1 MSKLAQVA
9 ERIAQTRRWL
19 DQEAD
24 RLAARLD
31 QIEKKA
37 PAAFQNAHRILDEQ
51 QRGLDATELMVQQ
64 WLSASAEASG
74 APNKSRAPQQAASTS
89 TRAQPKPNDGA
100 PAPLDPVHRFLDEQQ
115 KGVGRLERALQT
127 LETDAPEPSTAGASQ
142 PAQAQPKPSSDAAA
156 ALDSR
161 RLLDDQHKDEGS
173 LERALQSLANKLA
186 PQPAAASPQPAAS
199 PLARP
204 RFTQTSD
211 ALAPP
216 DFARRSLDE
225 PQKGEDTTTQPPR
238 KLGVVRVA

>member
-19 DQEAD
+19 EQEAD

-31 QIEKKA
+31 QIEKRA
-37 PAAFQNAHRILDEQ
+37 PAALQNAHRILDEQ
-51 QRGLDATELMVQQ
+51 QRDLDATEQMVQQ

-74 APNKSRAPQQAASTS
+74 MSNKSRAPQQATSAS

-100 PAPLDPVHRFLDEQQ
+100 SAPLDPVHRFLDEQQ

-127 LETDAPEPSTAGASQ
+127 LAPEPPTAGASQ
-142 PAQAQPKPSSDAAA
+142 PAQPKPSSDGA

-204 RFTQTSD
+204 RLTQTSD

-216 DFARRSLDE
+216 DSARRSSDE
-225 PQKGEDTTTQPPR
+225 PQKGEDATTQPPR